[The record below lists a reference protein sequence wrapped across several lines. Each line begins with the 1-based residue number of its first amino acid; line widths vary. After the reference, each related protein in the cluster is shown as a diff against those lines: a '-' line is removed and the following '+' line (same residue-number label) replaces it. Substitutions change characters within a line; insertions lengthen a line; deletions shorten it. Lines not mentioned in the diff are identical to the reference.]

1 MAVKRTKR
9 AYLHGYSRQEQDRL
23 YRQARFLEPKVYEK
37 VDFSSCTRV
46 LEVGCGVGAQTAI
59 LLERFGHLKIDSVD
73 AAETQIAR
81 AKEYLARPISEK
93 RVTLHVGQAQS
104 LPFADNTF
112 DGAFVCWFLEHLNS
126 PLSVLSEVRRVLRPG
141 GVIFC
146 NEVLNSTFFIDP
158 YSPATLKYWFV
169 FNDHQWNLGGDPFV
183 GAKLGN
189 FLLAAGFQNIASH
202 VCSFHYDNR
211 SPKMRT
217 QMIEYWT
224 EILLSGTPEL
234 VKQKLITTDLVDEM
248 KKELALLKKDPN
260 AVLFDS
266 WIQASGEVY

>member
-1 MAVKRTKR
+1 MPPKRIKR

-37 VDFSSCTRV
+37 IDFSQVTRL

-59 LLERFGHLKIDSVD
+59 LLERFAHLKIDSVD

-81 AKEYLARPISEK
+81 AKEYLAEPIAEK
-93 RVTLHVGQAQS
+93 RVTLHVAEGQN

-112 DGAFVCWFLEHLNS
+112 DGVFVCWFLEHLNS
-126 PLSVLSEVRRVLRPG
+126 PLAVLSEIRRVLRPG
-141 GVIFC
+141 GIIYC

-189 FLLAAGFQNIASH
+189 FLLASGFQNIASH

-234 VKQKLITTDLVDEM
+234 VQKKLITTDLVEEM

-266 WIQASGEVY
+266 WIQARGEVY